1 MAEAF
6 SNKVVR
12 AAGIV
17 TSYSGS
23 TIGAGS
29 TTITVTAI
37 TGIGVSFLVDNQNFV
52 AGTRVHSTL
61 PVSGGVGT
69 VFTDKNSTNTA
80 SATSQ
85 TVKFLGPTTAYTSPA
100 STKSIIIGGTFAN
113 NTNNSVNLSVEIYDT
128 SVGVTSTGS
137 AAIASK
143 IPIPA
148 GSSFVISDTVTQQS
162 QLQDRLLLPLEL
174 QLISRLRLDMFQV
187 ILMFISMVQN
197 KLRQVIIPLR
207 TDRLSQY

>member
-23 TIGAGS
+23 TIGAGG

-69 VFTDKNSTNTA
+69 VFTDKNCTNTA

-85 TVKFLGPTTAYTSPA
+85 TVKFLGPTTAYTSPSA
-100 STKSIIIGGTFAN
+100 TKSIIIGGTFAN

-148 GSSFVISDTVTQQS
+148 GSSFVISDTGKT
-162 QLQDRLLLPLEL
+162 LLEAGDEL
-174 QLISRLRLDMFQV
+174 KVYCDTTDAVDVSLS
-187 ILMFISMVQN
+187 ILTGVN
-197 KLRQVIIPLR
+197 
-207 TDRLSQY
+207 

>member
-12 AAGIV
+12 SAGIV

-23 TIGAGS
+23 TVAAGS
-29 TTITVTAI
+29 TAITVTAL

-80 SATSQ
+80 SASSQ
-85 TVKFLGPTTAYTSPA
+85 IVKFLGPTTAYTSPSA
-100 STKSIIIGGTFAN
+100 TKSIIIGGTFAN
-113 NTNNSVNLSVEIYDT
+113 NTNNSVNLTVEVYDT
-128 SVGVTSTGS
+128 TVGVTSTGS
-137 AAIASK
+137 VAIASK
-143 IPIPA
+143 IPVPS
-148 GSSFVISDTVTQQS
+148 GSSFVISDTGKT
-162 QLQDRLLLPLEL
+162 LLEAGDEL
-174 QLISRLRLDMFQV
+174 KVYCDTTDAVDVSLS
-187 ILMFISMVQN
+187 ILTGVN
-197 KLRQVIIPLR
+197 
-207 TDRLSQY
+207 

>member
-6 SNKVVR
+6 SNSITRAVGVV
-12 AAGIV
+12 
-17 TSYSGS
+17 TTYSGS
-23 TIGAGS
+23 TIGAAG

-37 TGIGVSFLVDNQNFV
+37 TGIGISDLVDNQNFI
-52 AGTRVHSTL
+52 AGTRVVQTL

-80 SATSQ
+80 SASSQ
-85 TVKFLGPTTAYTSPA
+85 TVKFLGPTTAYTSPSA
-100 STKSIIIGGTFAN
+100 TKSIIIGGTFAN
-113 NTNNSVNLSVEIYDT
+113 NTNNSVNVTVEVYDT

-148 GSSFVISDTVTQQS
+148 GSSFVISDTGKT
-162 QLQDRLLLPLEL
+162 LLEAGDEL
-174 QLISRLRLDMFQV
+174 KVYCDTTDAVDVSLS
-187 ILMFISMVQN
+187 ILTGVN
-197 KLRQVIIPLR
+197 
-207 TDRLSQY
+207 

>member
-23 TIGAGS
+23 TVAAGS
-29 TTITVTAI
+29 TTITVTAL

-80 SATSQ
+80 SASSQ
-85 TVKFLGPTTAYTSPA
+85 IVKFLGPTTAYTSPA
-100 STKSIIIGGTFAN
+100 ATKSIIIGGTFAN
-113 NTNNSVNLSVEIYDT
+113 NTNNSVNLTVEVYDT
-128 SVGVTSTGS
+128 TVGVTSTGS

-143 IPIPA
+143 IPVPS
-148 GSSFVISDTVTQQS
+148 GSSFVISDTGKT
-162 QLQDRLLLPLEL
+162 LLEAGDEL
-174 QLISRLRLDMFQV
+174 KVYCDTTDAVDVSLS
-187 ILMFISMVQN
+187 ILTGVN
-197 KLRQVIIPLR
+197 
-207 TDRLSQY
+207 

>member
-6 SNKVVR
+6 SNSITRAVGVV
-12 AAGIV
+12 
-17 TSYSGS
+17 TTYSGS
-23 TIGAGS
+23 TIGAAG

-37 TGIGVSFLVDNQNFV
+37 TGIGISDLVDNQNFI
-52 AGTRVHSTL
+52 AGTRVVQTL

-100 STKSIIIGGTFAN
+100 ATKSIIIGGTFAN
-113 NTNNSVNLSVEIYDT
+113 NTNNSVNLTVEVYDT

-148 GSSFVISDTVTQQS
+148 GSSFVIADTGKT
-162 QLQDRLLLPLEL
+162 LLEAGDEL
-174 QLISRLRLDMFQV
+174 KVYCDTTDAVDVSLS
-187 ILMFISMVQN
+187 ILTGVN
-197 KLRQVIIPLR
+197 
-207 TDRLSQY
+207 